1 MEKIQFL
8 LTKDGFRVDDML
20 YAEKEVQ
27 AYASGFARAPYETLY
42 ELAFRELPE
51 CFDAAGVFLFQVAES
66 FVEMLVNTSGL
77 ELSREKT
84 ELVPKEETI
93 ELLLDSVPFV
103 LGAEFVTRTW
113 IKRQYRKLLAVFSK
127 QIKSYT
133 GRVSLYFAE
142 KNQKLHVPE
151 RVFFHLVENSEGEFP
166 FAFLA
171 TYATKGDGG
180 RVRHVPLQYAL
191 TEYRDERSKLLELL
205 SCLNKAAEVSAL
217 IGRFMESG
225 ELFHPLGLTAEEAY
239 QFLNDVAALENCGI
253 LCRIPN
259 WWKKRYSAFAVT
271 VKMGDEK
278 PSLLGLDALLH
289 MAPSLTVGGIPL
301 TAEEIRDLLTQTE
314 GLSFIKGKW
323 VEVNHEKLKR
333 LLAEMKQY
341 DGDISV
347 LNALRS
353 EMHYAY
359 DSEDD
364 APVITNGKWL
374 GGLLKS
380 LRNPRKQKSIGV
392 PDGFSGELRP
402 YQEVGYQWL
411 LQMNRLGFGA
421 CLADDMGLGKTVQIL
436 AFLEALRAQKPNGNV
451 LLIVPASLLGNW
463 QKEAAR
469 FTPGLPVT
477 VLHGA
482 HAATLSDRFTKS
494 DAFLTITT
502 YRMAMSIEALEEPL
516 WDCIILDEAQA
527 IKNPGTKQTRQIK
540 RLKSRMRIAMTG
552 TPIENDL
559 SNLWSLFDF
568 LNKGLLGSMEEFRG
582 FCRGLEQNPE
592 GYAKLKNMIAPF
604 LLRRVKT
611 DKKII
616 SDLPD
621 KLEQLDYV
629 TLSPKQTVLYRKLL
643 AETSEKVENS
653 DGMQRRGIVL
663 ALLLHLKQ
671 ICNHP
676 DQYLGTEEYSPAQSG
691 KFELLKQLA
700 QTIAEKRERMLVFTQ
715 FKELTGH
722 LDDYLA
728 EVFGRRGGVIHGGVP
743 VRERN
748 AIVERFQSESY
759 VPYLVLS
766 VRAGGTGLNLTKAN
780 HVIHFDR
787 WWNPSV
793 ENQATDRAFRI
804 GQDKNVMVHKFVCK
818 GSVEE
823 KIDAL
828 ISSKKELAE
837 NVIGAGGENWI
848 TEMSNDE
855 LMKLLRLEV

>member
-1 MEKIQFL
+1 MEKLRFII
-8 LTKDGFRVDDML
+8 TKDGFRIDEAFYTEKKL
-20 YAEKEVQ
+20 SEYAEQFTK
-27 AYASGFARAPYETLY
+27 APYDALY
-42 ELAFRELPE
+42 ELAFRERPE
-51 CFDAAGVFLFQVAES
+51 CFDAAGVYLCQLAER
-66 FVEMLVNTSGL
+66 FTEELTAVSGL

-84 ELVPKEETI
+84 ELVPSEESI
-93 ELLLDSVPFV
+93 DILLCSVPFM

-113 IKRQYRKLLAVFSK
+113 IKRQYRRLLAVFCK
-127 QIKSYT
+127 QIKAYL
-133 GRVSLYFAE
+133 GKVSLYFAE
-142 KNQKLHVPE
+142 KSRKLHVPE
-151 RVFFHLVENSEGEFP
+151 RIFFHLVESYEGEYP

-191 TEYRDERSKLLELL
+191 TEYRDDRSKLLELL
-205 SCLNKAAEVSAL
+205 SCLNKAAQVSEL
-217 IGRFMESG
+217 IGGFMDSG
-225 ELFHPLGLTAEEAY
+225 ELFHPLGLTADEAY
-239 QFLNDVAALENCGI
+239 RFLNDVSELESCGI

-259 WWKKRYSAFAVT
+259 WWKKRNSTFALT
-271 VKMGDEK
+271 VKMGEER
-278 PSLLGLDALLH
+278 PSLLGIDALLH
-289 MAPSLTVGGIPL
+289 MAPSLTVDGVPL
-301 TAEEIRDLLTQTE
+301 TDSEISDLLSQTE

-323 VEVNHEKLKR
+323 IEVDHEKLKK
-333 LLAEMKQY
+333 LLAEMKRY
-341 DGDISV
+341 DGEIS
-347 LNALRS
+347 LLDALRS
-353 EMHYAY
+353 EMKNAP
-359 DSEDD
+359 EDEEIGTI
-364 APVITNGKWL
+364 ITNGKWL

-380 LRNPRKQKSIGV
+380 LRNPRKTKGAPV
-392 PDGFSGELRP
+392 PAAFSGELRP
-402 YQEVGYQWL
+402 YQEIGYQWL
-411 LQMNRLGFGA
+411 LQMNTLGFGA

-436 AFLEALRAQKPNGNV
+436 AFLEALRAQKPNGKV

-469 FTPGLPVT
+469 FTPEMSVEI
-477 VLHGA
+477 LHGT
-482 HAATLSDRFTKS
+482 HAPDLSERFKES
-494 DAFLTITT
+494 NAFLTITT
-502 YRMAMSIEALEEPL
+502 YRMAMSIEALEKPV

-527 IKNPGTKQTRQIK
+527 IKNPATKQTKQIK
-540 RLKSRMRIAMTG
+540 KFKSRMRIAMTG

-559 SNLWSLFDF
+559 SNLWSLFDY
-568 LNKGLLGSMEEFRG
+568 LNKGLLGSIAEFKA

-592 GYAKLKNMIAPF
+592 GYAKLRNMIAPF

-621 KLEQLDYV
+621 KLEQVDYV
-629 TLSPKQTVLYRKLL
+629 ALSPKQTVLYRKLL
-643 AETSEKVENS
+643 AEMQDKVLSS
-653 DGMQRRGIVL
+653 DGIERRGLVL
-663 ALLLHLKQ
+663 SLLLHLKQ

-676 DQYLGTEEYSPAQSG
+676 DQYLGTEEYSPSQSG
-691 KFELLKQLA
+691 KFELLRQLA
-700 QTIAEKRERMLVFTQ
+700 KTIAEKRERVLVFTQ
-715 FKELTGH
+715 FKEITGY

-728 EVFGRRGGVIHGGVP
+728 EIFGRRGGVIHGGVS
-743 VRERN
+743 VKQRN
-748 AIVERFQSESY
+748 EIVDRFQSDSY

-766 VRAGGTGLNLTKAN
+766 VKAGGTGLNLTNAN

-804 GQDKNVMVHKFVCK
+804 GQQKNVMVHKFVCK

-837 NVIGAGGENWI
+837 NVIGSGGESWI

-855 LMKLLRLEV
+855 LMNLLRLEA